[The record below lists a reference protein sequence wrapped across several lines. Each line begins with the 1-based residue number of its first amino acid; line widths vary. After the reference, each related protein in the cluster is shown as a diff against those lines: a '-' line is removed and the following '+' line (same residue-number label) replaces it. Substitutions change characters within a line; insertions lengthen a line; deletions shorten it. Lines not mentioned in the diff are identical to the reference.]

1 MNGIS
6 LESNFRKQQLR
17 VKKPTS
23 SMHRNT
29 HGTQFTDVY
38 QIKDLMN
45 DNQISI
51 SGLLQLILEVNLRNK
66 MKRNYKK

>member
-1 MNGIS
+1 MVLSS
-6 LESNFRKQQLR
+6 L
-17 VKKPTS
+17 
-23 SMHRNT
+23 
-29 HGTQFTDVY
+29 DVY

-66 MKRNYKK
+66 MKRNYKQKQLSND